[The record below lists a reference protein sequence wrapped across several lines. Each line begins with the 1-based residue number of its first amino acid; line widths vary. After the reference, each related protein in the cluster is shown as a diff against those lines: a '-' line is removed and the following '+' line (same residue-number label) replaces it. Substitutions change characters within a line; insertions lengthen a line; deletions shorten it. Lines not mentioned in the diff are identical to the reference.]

1 MRIQRTI
8 EQLTAIQK
16 AYEQIKRMPM
26 GSVLYI
32 DGVRYTRRSLFAT
45 VRPRNEKG
53 FAPIPK
59 IMSLSEWIEYY
70 IKNGNKQYLYNLFK
84 SQVILGHDAKGG
96 YSWTYSNEKYKRK
109 KARLFGGIISNEVK
123 YNLFATPSPSK
134 ANLFYTG
141 ESFKSLFKSKI
152 FYNGERIMFDY
163 SSTLFANR
171 IRKPHKDVLSS
182 ASFPLFPRAQE
193 GFGLNDISMDFFI
206 KNILI
211 KFVENLRGTITDF
224 E

>member
-8 EQLTAIQK
+8 EQLTAIQN

-59 IMSLSEWIEYY
+59 IMSLVEWIEYY
-70 IKNGNKQYLYNLFK
+70 IRNGNKQYLYNLFK

-96 YSWTYSNEKYKRK
+96 YSWTYSNAKYKRK
-109 KARLFGGIISNEVK
+109 KAKLFNSTITNEVK
-123 YNLFATPSPSK
+123 YNLFATPAPDK

-141 ESFKSLFKSKI
+141 AAFKSLFGSKI

-171 IRKPHKDVLSS
+171 MRVGYGKTMISG
-182 ASFPLFPRAQE
+182 LFPRRQE

-206 KNILI
+206 KNILT

>member
-8 EQLTAIQK
+8 EQLTAIQN

-32 DGVRYTRRSLFAT
+32 DGVRYTRRSLRAST
-45 VRPRNEKG
+45 RARDKG
-53 FAPIPK
+53 KFVSVPK
-59 IMSLSEWIEYY
+59 IMSLQEWIEYY
-70 IKNGNKQYLYNLFK
+70 TRYGNKRPLYELFK

-96 YSWTYSNEKYKRK
+96 YSWTYSNAKYKRK
-109 KARLFGGIISNEVK
+109 KAKLFNNTITNEVK
-123 YNLFATPSPSK
+123 YNLFATPAPDK

-141 ESFKSLFKSKI
+141 AAFKSMFMSKI

-163 SSTLFANR
+163 GSTLFANR
-171 IRKPHKDVLSS
+171 MRVGYGRTMISG
-182 ASFPLFPRAQE
+182 LFPRRQE

-224 E
+224 

>member
-8 EQLTAIQK
+8 EQLTAIQN

-32 DGVRYTRRSLFAT
+32 DGVRYTRRSLRAYT
-45 VRPRNEKG
+45 RARDKG
-53 FAPIPK
+53 KFVSVPK
-59 IMSLSEWIEYY
+59 IMSLQEWIEYY
-70 IKNGNKQYLYNLFK
+70 TQYGNKRPLYELFK
-84 SQVILGHDAKGG
+84 SQVILGHDAKGV
-96 YSWTYSNEKYKRK
+96 YSWTYSNAKYKRK
-109 KARLFGGIISNEVK
+109 KEKLFSSTITNEVK
-123 YNLFATPSPSK
+123 YNLFATPSPNK

-141 ESFKSLFKSKI
+141 AAFNSLFGSKI

-163 SSTLFANR
+163 SSTLFATR
-171 IRKPHKDVLSS
+171 ARRMHKSILPTMNY
-182 ASFPLFPRAQE
+182 PLFPRAQE

-206 KNILI
+206 KNILT

-224 E
+224 

>member
-1 MRIQRTI
+1 MRIQRSI
-8 EQLTAIQK
+8 EQLTAIQN

-32 DGVRYTRRSLFAT
+32 DGVRYTRRSLRAST
-45 VRPRNEKG
+45 RARDKG
-53 FAPIPK
+53 KFVSVPK
-59 IMSLSEWIEYY
+59 IMSLQEWIEYY
-70 IKNGNKQYLYNLFK
+70 TQYGNKRPLYELFK

-96 YSWTYSNEKYKRK
+96 YSWTYSNAKYKRK
-109 KARLFGGIISNEVK
+109 KAKLFSSTITNEVK
-123 YNLFATPSPSK
+123 YNLFATPAPDKS
-134 ANLFYTG
+134 NLFYTG
-141 ESFKSLFKSKI
+141 AAFKSLFGSKI

-163 SSTLFANR
+163 GSKLFANR
-171 IRKPHKDVLSS
+171 MRFGYGKTMISG
-182 ASFPLFPRAQE
+182 LFPRRQE

-224 E
+224 

>member
-8 EQLTAIQK
+8 EQLTAIQN

-70 IKNGNKQYLYNLFK
+70 IRNGNKQYLYNLFK

-96 YSWTYSNEKYKRK
+96 YSWTYSNAKYKRK
-109 KARLFGGIISNEVK
+109 KAKLFTNTITNEVK
-123 YNLFATPSPSK
+123 YNLFATPAPDK

-141 ESFKSLFKSKI
+141 AAFKSMFNSKI

-171 IRKPHKDVLSS
+171 MRVGYGRTMISG
-182 ASFPLFPRAQE
+182 LFPKRQE

-206 KNILI
+206 KNILN

-224 E
+224 

>member
-8 EQLTAIQK
+8 EQLTAIQN

-32 DGVRYTRRSLFAT
+32 DGVRYTRRSLRAYT
-45 VRPRNEKG
+45 RARDKG
-53 FAPIPK
+53 KFVSVPK
-59 IMSLSEWIEYY
+59 IMSLQEWIEYY
-70 IKNGNKQYLYNLFK
+70 IQYGNKRPLYELFK
-84 SQVILGHDAKGG
+84 SQVILGHDAKGI
-96 YSWTYSNEKYKRK
+96 YSWTYSNAKYKRK
-109 KARLFGGIISNEVK
+109 KEKLFSSTITNEVK
-123 YNLFATPSPSK
+123 YNLFATPLPNK

-141 ESFKSLFKSKI
+141 AAFKSLFGSKI

-171 IRKPHKDVLSS
+171 MRIGYGKTMISG
-182 ASFPLFPRAQE
+182 LFPRGQE

-206 KNILI
+206 KNILT

-224 E
+224 

>member
-8 EQLTAIQK
+8 EQLTAIQN

-59 IMSLSEWIEYY
+59 IMSLAEWIEYY
-70 IKNGNKQYLYNLFK
+70 IRNGNKQYLYNLFK

-96 YSWTYSNEKYKRK
+96 YSWTYSNTKYKRK
-109 KARLFGGIISNEVK
+109 KAKLFNNTLTNEVK
-123 YNLFATPSPSK
+123 YNLFATPAPDK

-141 ESFKSLFKSKI
+141 AAFKSMFKSKI

-171 IRKPHKDVLSS
+171 MRVGYGRTMISG
-182 ASFPLFPRAQE
+182 LFPKRQE

-206 KNILI
+206 KNILT

-224 E
+224 

>member
-8 EQLTAIQK
+8 EQLTAIQN

-59 IMSLSEWIEYY
+59 IMSLVEWIEYY

-96 YSWTYSNEKYKRK
+96 YSWTYSDVKYKRK
-109 KARLFGGIISNEVK
+109 KAKLFNNTITNEVK
-123 YNLFATPSPSK
+123 YNLFATPAPDK

-141 ESFKSLFKSKI
+141 AAFKSMFSSKI

-171 IRKPHKDVLSS
+171 MRVGYGRTMISG
-182 ASFPLFPRAQE
+182 LFPRRQE

-224 E
+224 

>member
-8 EQLTAIQK
+8 EQLTAIQN

-32 DGVRYTRRSLFAT
+32 DGVRYTRRSLRAST
-45 VRPRNEKG
+45 RARDKG
-53 FAPIPK
+53 KFVSVPK
-59 IMSLSEWIEYY
+59 IMSLQEWIEYY
-70 IKNGNKQYLYNLFK
+70 TQYGNKRPLYELFK

-96 YSWTYSNEKYKRK
+96 YSWTYSNAKYKRK
-109 KARLFGGIISNEVK
+109 KAKLFSSTITNEVK
-123 YNLFATPSPSK
+123 YNLFATPAPDK

-141 ESFKSLFKSKI
+141 AAFNSLFGSKI

-171 IRKPHKDVLSS
+171 MRVGYGKTMISG
-182 ASFPLFPRAQE
+182 LFPRRQE

-206 KNILI
+206 KNILT

>member
-8 EQLTAIQK
+8 EQLTAIQN

-59 IMSLSEWIEYY
+59 IMSLVEWIEYY

-96 YSWTYSNEKYKRK
+96 YSWTYSNAKYKRK
-109 KARLFGGIISNEVK
+109 KAKLFSSTITNEVK
-123 YNLFATPSPSK
+123 YNLFATPAPDK

-141 ESFKSLFKSKI
+141 AAFKSMFKSKI

-171 IRKPHKDVLSS
+171 MRVGYGKTMISG
-182 ASFPLFPRAQE
+182 LFPRRQE

-206 KNILI
+206 KNILT

-224 E
+224 

>member
-8 EQLTAIQK
+8 EQLTAIQN

-59 IMSLSEWIEYY
+59 IMSLVEWIEYY

-96 YSWTYSNEKYKRK
+96 YSWTYSDVKYKRK
-109 KARLFGGIISNEVK
+109 KAKLFSSTITNEVK
-123 YNLFATPSPSK
+123 YNLFATPAHDK

-141 ESFKSLFKSKI
+141 AAFKSMFKSKI

-171 IRKPHKDVLSS
+171 MRVGYGKTMISG
-182 ASFPLFPRAQE
+182 LFPRRQE

-206 KNILI
+206 KNILT

-224 E
+224 

>member
-8 EQLTAIQK
+8 EQLTAIQN

-59 IMSLSEWIEYY
+59 IMSLVEWIEYY
-70 IKNGNKQYLYNLFK
+70 IRNGNKQYLYNLFK

-96 YSWTYSNEKYKRK
+96 YSWTYSNAKYKRK
-109 KARLFGGIISNEVK
+109 KAKLFSSTITNEVK
-123 YNLFATPSPSK
+123 YNLFATPAPDK

-141 ESFKSLFKSKI
+141 AAFKSLFGSKI

-171 IRKPHKDVLSS
+171 MRVGYGKTMISG
-182 ASFPLFPRAQE
+182 LFPRRQE

-206 KNILI
+206 KNILT

>member
-8 EQLTAIQK
+8 EQLTAIQN

-32 DGVRYTRRSLFAT
+32 DGVRYTRRSLRAST
-45 VRPRNEKG
+45 RARDKG
-53 FAPIPK
+53 KFVSVPK
-59 IMSLSEWIEYY
+59 IMSLQEWIEYY
-70 IKNGNKQYLYNLFK
+70 TQYGNKRPLYELFK
-84 SQVILGHDAKGG
+84 SQVILGHDSKGG
-96 YSWTYSNEKYKRK
+96 FSWTYSNAKYKRK
-109 KARLFGGIISNEVK
+109 KAKLFSSTITNEVK
-123 YNLFATPSPSK
+123 YNLFATPAPDK

-141 ESFKSLFKSKI
+141 AAFKSLFSSNI

-171 IRKPHKDVLSS
+171 MRVGYGKTMISG
-182 ASFPLFPRAQE
+182 LFPRRQE

-206 KNILI
+206 KNILT

-224 E
+224 

>member
-8 EQLTAIQK
+8 EQLTAIQN

-59 IMSLSEWIEYY
+59 IMSLVEWIEYY

-96 YSWTYSNEKYKRK
+96 YSWTYSDVKYKRK
-109 KARLFGGIISNEVK
+109 KAKLFSSTITNEVK
-123 YNLFATPSPSK
+123 YNLFATPAHDK

-141 ESFKSLFKSKI
+141 AAFKSMFKSKI

-163 SSTLFANR
+163 SSTLFATR
-171 IRKPHKDVLSS
+171 TRRMHKSILPTMNY
-182 ASFPLFPRAQE
+182 PLFPRAQE

-206 KNILI
+206 KNILT

-224 E
+224 